1 MAVLSVA
8 LQYYIQ
14 SRLNRNPGWQC
25 TKVGTKLFYLVPTS
39 LCIQDRMIPCLWSNP
54 FSTFPY
60 TLVFRILCLCLCLS
74 KFIYGAALG
83 IWRLFFLIQMFL
95 VRENTKLWH
104 TFDCNVTFL
113 VLILI
118 LGIVCMVW
126 WVVLTLIIL
135 SIDSCFQYFVI
146 FMFLYLLSFFFSFFF
161 FLWALWWVFCL
172 IIIDLIVAIRMRIS
186 LCCL

>member
-1 MAVLSVA
+1 MTLTEKSETSDSNVITPGTQFMAVLSVA

-83 IWRLFFLIQMFL
+83 I
-95 VRENTKLWH
+95 
-104 TFDCNVTFL
+104 
-113 VLILI
+113 
-118 LGIVCMVW
+118 
-126 WVVLTLIIL
+126 
-135 SIDSCFQYFVI
+135 
-146 FMFLYLLSFFFSFFF
+146 
-161 FLWALWWVFCL
+161 
-172 IIIDLIVAIRMRIS
+172 
-186 LCCL
+186 